1 MPGAG
6 RGGRGLRRGL
16 QARGRRPAR
25 GGPRGAARAEPAL
38 VYCSISGYGAEGP
51 LSDVPGH
58 DVNYRAY
65 AAALPPDAV
74 SPEADEL
81 PVADMAAA
89 TMAAFAITAACPK
102 ARSTGV
108 GDRIDLGMADVLADW
123 VGTVPEATQR
133 SGAGPVPGYGVYPT
147 KDGQKITLGVVSED
161 RLWAATCHALGISEH
176 ADVPFIERL
185 GRIGELDGAVTEAVA
200 KLTRAEAVRVLS
212 EAGAPVAPLLS
223 HAEMLALDHFA
234 HRRVHEEGPVRTT
247 VHPPLPGGPAPGW
260 TSIAG
265 RPGDVRRAEKS
276 GGIAP
281 PFWHACD
288 VSPRAM
294 SPVLVGRSA
303 ELEELEDALAAA
315 PGAVLVGGEAGVGK
329 TRLIREFAQRVGE
342 RARVLVGGCLELG
355 TDGLP
360 FAPFT
365 AVLRALVREIGTEG
379 VAALRAAAA
388 TTGGLARLLPE
399 FGEPDARRRLR
410 RGARPAV
417 RAGARRCWSGS
428 PSSGR
433 SSWSSRTPT
442 GPTGPPATCW
452 PS

>member
-1 MPGAG
+1 MAPLD
-6 RGGRGLRRGL
+6 GLRVLDLTMWRPGPYATLLLARLGADVIKVEPPGGEPMRMFRGHFDAL
-16 QARGRRPAR
+16 NRHKRAMVLDLKSEEGLARCRELAAEAEVFVEGFRPGVADR
-25 GGPRGAARAEPAL
+25 LGVGHEVLRALNPAL

-89 TMAAFAITAACPK
+89 TMAAFAITAACLK

-247 VHPPLPGGPAPGW
+247 VHPPLPGGPVPGL
-260 TSIAG
+260 
-265 RPGDVRRAEKS
+265 DE
-276 GGIAP
+276 
-281 PFWHACD
+281 H
-288 VSPRAM
+288 
-294 SPVLVGRSA
+294 
-303 ELEELEDALAAA
+303 
-315 PGAVLVGGEAGVGK
+315 
-329 TRLIREFAQRVGE
+329 
-342 RARVLVGGCLELG
+342 
-355 TDGLP
+355 
-360 FAPFT
+360 
-365 AVLRALVREIGTEG
+365 
-379 VAALRAAAA
+379 
-388 TTGGLARLLPE
+388 
-399 FGEPDARRRLR
+399 
-410 RGARPAV
+410 RGQTWRRPA
-417 RAGARRCWSGS
+417 G
-428 PSSGR
+428 
-433 SSWSSRTPT
+433 
-442 GPTGPPATCW
+442 
-452 PS
+452 